1 MTGTN
6 DKAETPFESHIHF
19 LTGSIDPQSVE
30 SIAKWLMAANIND
43 VDKQLNLYINSDGGD
58 LSDTLGLVDLIRWSP
73 KTVQTIAY
81 GNLMSAAF
89 VLFSA
94 GKKGYRAV
102 GRNTSIMIHQFSH
115 ELNGKFN
122 DTKNYMKEM
131 ESLHARMANVLSV
144 NSNLTVKDVKT
155 KFLKST
161 DVWLTA
167 EELIEYGIADVIF

>member
-6 DKAETPFESHIHF
+6 DKIEIPFESHVHF
-19 LTGSIDPQSVE
+19 LSGPIDSNSVE
-30 SIAKWLMAANIND
+30 SVAKWLMSANVNE
-43 VDKQLNLYINSDGGD
+43 VEKQLNLYINSDGGD
-58 LSDTLGLVDLIRWSP
+58 LSDTMGLIDLIRWSP

-102 GRNTSIMIHQFSH
+102 GKNTSIMIHQFSH

-131 ESLHARMANVLSV
+131 ESLHIRMATILST
-144 NSNLTVKDVKT
+144 NSNLSVKDVKT

-167 EELIEYGIADVIF
+167 EDLVEYGIADVIF